1 MTDWSLIGVD
11 PDKILQRLRDPALVP
26 VGTKFFAG
34 SRLDLQDGLT
44 CLQTFDLLGLGSL
57 ALAVKRLRF
66 GNRAFYVVNQHLN
79 YTNVCVN
86 ACRFCAFHRA
96 PGSAQG
102 YLMTPEEATERVAPA
117 AQNGLKEVHVV
128 GGINPEPE
136 FSYYFEL
143 LQALKMT
150 APRVGLK
157 AFTAVE
163 IDHIANRA
171 GVSWKECLTA
181 LKDAGLNALPGGGA
195 EVFSP
200 RVRAELFPSKIS
212 AETWLGV
219 HGTAHRLGIGS
230 NATLLFGHIETHSER
245 IEHLLKL
252 RNQQDETGGF
262 RAFIPLAFQ
271 SRTTLMADK
280 PGPTGVDI
288 LKMMATSR
296 LMLDNIPHIKAYWVM
311 LGRKTAQAALH
322 FGADDVEGTIVNEQ
336 IAHEAGATT
345 AVGLSR
351 EEVHELISEAG
362 AEPTERDTFH
372 RGVGAA

>member
-11 PDKILQRLRDPALVP
+11 PDKVLQHLRDPALIP
-26 VGTKFFAG
+26 VGTKFFDG
-34 SRLDLQDGLT
+34 SRLEPEDGLT
-44 CLQTFDLLGLGSL
+44 CLQTSDLLGLGSL
-57 ALAVKRLRF
+57 ALAAKRIRF
-66 GNRAFYVVNQHLN
+66 GNKAFFVVNQHLN

-96 PGSAQG
+96 PGSPQG
-102 YLMTPEEATERVAPA
+102 YLLTPEEAAEKVAPA
-117 AQNGLKEVHVV
+117 ARNGLKEVHVV
-128 GGINPEPE
+128 GGINPEPNY
-136 FSYYFEL
+136 SYYTEL
-143 LQALKMT
+143 LQALKKA
-150 APRVGLK
+150 APRAGLK

-171 GVSWKECLTA
+171 GVSWKECLLA
-181 LKDAGLNALPGGGA
+181 LQDAGLNALPGGGA

-200 RVRAELFPSKIS
+200 RVRTQLFPSKIS
-212 AETWLGV
+212 AETWLAV

-230 NATLLFGHIETHSER
+230 NATLLFGHIETHAER
-245 IEHLLKL
+245 IEHLLQL

-271 SRTTLMADK
+271 SRTTLMAHQR
-280 PGPTGVDI
+280 GPTGIDV
-288 LKMMATSR
+288 LKMIAVSR

-336 IAHEAGATT
+336 IAHQAGATT
-345 AVGLSR
+345 EIGLSR

-362 AEPTERDTFH
+362 AQATERDTFH
-372 RGVGAA
+372 RGVGAE